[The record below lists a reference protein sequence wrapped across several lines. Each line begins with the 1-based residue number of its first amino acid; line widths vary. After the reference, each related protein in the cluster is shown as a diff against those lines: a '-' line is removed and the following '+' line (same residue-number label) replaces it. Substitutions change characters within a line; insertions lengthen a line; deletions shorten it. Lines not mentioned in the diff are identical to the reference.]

1 MPLALNG
8 EVLSLM
14 PKPRN
19 LGFGRVG
26 LLVFFSPAVATTTT
40 MVSFYCSYEAA
51 LKNLPISKNINTQ
64 DFWLGAPTVHI
75 VLFLGIW
82 YFSYFYAN
90 TIFRSARKID
100 WVSWLRCLFCTSFFP
115 FPYNKKS
122 ADFTT
127 FNADNL
133 WLTVHERFWCQYWT
147 VINFHIS
154 SLSGYQAKSPPFAK
168 IWDKKGGI

>member
-90 TIFRSARKID
+90 TIFRSAGKID
-100 WVSWLRCLFCTSFFP
+100 WVSWYRCLFCTSIFP
-115 FPYNKKS
+115 FPHITKNLHILSTY
-122 ADFTT
+122 
-127 FNADNL
+127 NADNL
-133 WLTVHERFWCQYWT
+133 WLMVHERFWFQYWT
-147 VINFHIS
+147 FSNFYIS
-154 SLSGYQAKSPPFAK
+154 SLSEYQAKSSPFAK
-168 IWDKKGGI
+168 IWD